1 MANIIK
7 LLKTMAA
14 RASTQ
19 TVPESLKQSMNAY
32 RVADMMAQA
41 NKGSVRPKMAD
52 FLTETLTPEQ
62 RIKALEE
69 FGWDTSRPLFF
80 VKRDRPGFYGNEM
93 LPLEPSPDLAMINDL
108 DSSSRRVVMS
118 FDNMT
123 PSEVRNSYAGRRLY
137 DENKRK
143 TRDPKAYA
151 ESIKNYKE
159 AMKSGEINPEYLTD
173 LTFREEFPAI
183 YPVYARKGEVNF
195 EDGWSQNKSL
205 KDLMSVYGYP
215 GEEGKFAKGGK
226 VSLQDR
232 PETDRVSALN
242 VIAQELPKWWR
253 DPGTEE
259 LRNIV
264 EMVVPQTPSDLA
276 LTLMG
281 GPGGK
286 ALKSALGTAAAVTYS
301 PESEAGTGS
310 TLSKMLRHSPE
321 AFNWL
326 KTKLGLAPE
335 EAAALRSYV
344 ANPTPFQPIRVPFQV
359 AAIENAVATKA
370 LTPEQARNI
379 TQTREA
385 LNRALDKKIDLPA
398 PIFRGLHD
406 YDLPIEKGEVVG
418 GYHPASF
425 TYNKYVLPFF
435 TRAGEDTNAFL
446 QIPSGEVKGIVMPE
460 EFYHNL
466 HGDEGEVLLHPGNR
480 FNALNIEKVP
490 EGRIVTLDPR
500 EAKGTFEV
508 SAWKDGGEVKGYAAG
523 GLARRFAKYFGEG
536 MPKNLQGTQIIK
548 EPGGNWLSGSVEKAV
563 QPLKRPERAMQGGN
577 EITLEQALNWPGLAP
592 GAKRDLAINTWLDQ
606 KLTKYIKNEMATEK
620 DPVRKL
626 AEEGILHYTPEG
638 PFSTVTSYRA
648 KSGYPIEGVA
658 KSDLAKH
665 WEAVADSNLSSPDKA
680 GDLINPDYYLTGFK
694 NLAEQRLAADPW
706 LSKVPP
712 DTVVHSYRPLEN
724 PGFSHLVD
732 ELSNALN
739 PASGLPEHLLI
750 SPDKLSKVSMEDAVR
765 RVYDINKWR
774 AEQKVAA
781 DLARANNAAT
791 VLHKE
796 YPEAGYKWV
805 ELKAPTV
812 NSLED
817 LPEGWKLTSHDR
829 GGQIDPILYAIT
841 REGRAHPE
849 AAGRHANTPEIA
861 FENFR
866 SGYGKPELEDAL
878 KYEGDVMGHCVGG
891 YCDDVRE
898 GRSRIFSLRDKKG
911 EPHVTIETQP
921 AGTSKM
927 AEWDEEPLRRAAEER
942 AWEIKDSGDTRD
954 ISDIYD
960 AVYGEL
966 KPEFSTGYSPTD
978 RILQIKGKQNRAP
991 NPEYLPYVQDFVKSG
1006 QWSDVGDIGNAGMM
1020 PIINIYDNAEI
1031 NLLKKLGVDVPPY
1044 VTTEDAARFDELIKA
1059 NTPGMSK
1066 GFANGGKVKTMID
1079 DPVQEFLRR
1088 MSVN

>member
-1 MANIIK
+1 M
-7 LLKTMAA
+7 
-14 RASTQ
+14 
-19 TVPESLKQSMNAY
+19 
-32 RVADMMAQA
+32 
-41 NKGSVRPKMAD
+41 
-52 FLTETLTPEQ
+52 
-62 RIKALEE
+62 
-69 FGWDTSRPLFF
+69 
-80 VKRDRPGFYGNEM
+80 
-93 LPLEPSPDLAMINDL
+93 
-108 DSSSRRVVMS
+108 
-118 FDNMT
+118 
-123 PSEVRNSYAGRRLY
+123 
-137 DENKRK
+137 
-143 TRDPKAYA
+143 A
-151 ESIKNYKE
+151 ES
-159 AMKSGEINPEYLTD
+159 KSN
-173 LTFREEFPAI
+173 
-183 YPVYARKGEVNF
+183 N
-195 EDGWSQNKSL
+195 Q
-205 KDLMSVYGYP
+205 
-215 GEEGKFAKGGK
+215 
-226 VSLQDR
+226 
-232 PETDRVSALN
+232 VSALD
-242 VIAQELPKWWR
+242 VLAKELPKWWR

-259 LRNIV
+259 FRNTV
-264 EMVVPQTPSDLA
+264 EMLVPQTPSDIA

-301 PESEAGTGS
+301 PESEAG
-310 TLSKMLRHSPE
+310 
-321 AFNWL
+321 
-326 KTKLGLAPE
+326 
-335 EAAALRSYV
+335 
-344 ANPTPFQPIRVPFQV
+344 
-359 AAIENAVATKA
+359 
-370 LTPEQARNI
+370 
-379 TQTREA
+379 
-385 LNRALDKKIDLPA
+385 
-398 PIFRGLHD
+398 
-406 YDLPIEKGEVVG
+406 
-418 GYHPASF
+418 AS
-425 TYNKYVLPFF
+425 
-435 TRAGEDTNAFL
+435 
-446 QIPSGEVKGIVMPE
+446 GI
-460 EFYHNL
+460 
-466 HGDEGEVLLHPGNR
+466 
-480 FNALNIEKVP
+480 
-490 EGRIVTLDPR
+490 
-500 EAKGTFEV
+500 
-508 SAWKDGGEVKGYAAG
+508 
-523 GLARRFAKYFGEG
+523 ARRFAKYFGEG

-548 EPGGNWLSGSVEKAV
+548 DPGGNWLSGSVEKAV
-563 QPLKRPERAMQGGN
+563 QPLKRRPPANSVEALQEELIGVRPGTGTERRILD
-577 EITLEQALNWPGLAP
+577 EIAN
-592 GAKRDLAINTWLDQ
+592 AKKAITINTWLDQ
-606 KLTKYIKNEMATEK
+606 KLAKYIKNEMATKK

-638 PFSTVTSYRA
+638 PLSTVTSYRV

-911 EPHVTIETQP
+911 EPHVTIEVSPQSFEQ
-921 AGTSKM
+921 ARGLNRVQLENLVGEDRGRELYSEFISSGQDDLGAFL
-927 AEWDEEPLRRAAEER
+927 AEKGGILDP
-942 AWEIKDSGDTRD
+942 
-954 ISDIYD
+954 
-960 AVYGEL
+960 
-966 KPEFSTGYSPTD
+966 
-978 RILQIKGKQNRAP
+978 RIVQIKGKQNLAP
-991 NPEYLPYVQDFVKSG
+991 KEEYLPYVQDFVRSG
-1006 QWSDVGDIGNAGMM
+1006 QWSHVGDLKNTGLYHLPSLNEIPGRADIPPNDA
-1020 PIINIYDNAEI
+1020 AEI
-1031 NLLKKLGVDVPPY
+1031 IKNLGQDLNNPYVSIDDLLK
-1044 VTTEDAARFDELIKA
+1044 AAKDY
-1059 NTPGMSK
+1059 
-1066 GFANGGKVKTMID
+1066 GFAQGGEVKVMID

-1088 MSVN
+1088 MHIAGGISSIPGMDGIAGGGNVNYDVTPNVNIGGDVSGYRVNTPEGQTGDVNLDRLRAIYKDDKNRFSVSKDIKGKGWQTEYERRFAKGGLNTRYYE